1 MSRILALVTFMT
13 TQAIVERGMLDSIG
27 TMVTRVR
34 YVIESRLGEGTTK
47 WLLIGGL
54 VLAMVWALRRRR

>member
-1 MSRILALVTFMT
+1 MT

-27 TMVTRVR
+27 TTLTRVR

-47 WLLIGGL
+47 WLIIGGL
-54 VLAMVWALRRRR
+54 VLLMVFALRRRR